1 MPATSRRR
9 LLRSLAVGAP
19 GATAGCLSDGGS
31 PATESSTDTPV
42 GTNLTEWERS
52 TDCVTTAKR
61 DDMDELYDSVIS
73 VEEVGRSRPARF
85 AHVEFSAL
93 TAAERDILRTVTG
106 DGGYATCDPSPAF
119 GRFVDRVQ
127 QRQHQKETTMVYLER
142 NGTYYG
148 LYVEVTDQVCSW

>member
-9 LLRSLAVGAP
+9 LLRSLAAGAL

-61 DDMDELYDSVIS
+61 DDMDGMYDSVIS
-73 VEEVGRSRPARF
+73 VEQVGRSRTARF
-85 AHVEFSAL
+85 AHVEFADL
-93 TAAERDILRTVTG
+93 TAAERDIVRTVTD
-106 DGGYATCDPSPAF
+106 DGGYATCDTSTAF

-127 QRQHQKETTMVYLER
+127 QRQQQEETTMVYLER

-148 LYVEVTDQVCSW
+148 LYVEVTDKVFSW

>member
-1 MPATSRRR
+1 MPAVPRRR
-9 LLRSLAVGAP
+9 LLRSLAAGAL

-31 PATESSTDTPV
+31 PATESSTDTPI

-73 VEEVGRSRPARF
+73 VEQVGRSRPARF

-93 TAAERDILRTVTG
+93 TAAERDILRTVTD

-119 GRFVDRVQ
+119 GRFVNRVQ
-127 QRQHQKETTMVYLER
+127 QRQHQEETTMVYLER

-148 LYVEVTDQVCSW
+148 LYVEVTDQVFSW